1 MEPVA
6 DRYRRLSQ
14 AITSMIAGVGDDAWS
29 NQSPCADW
37 TARDVAA
44 HLVDIHGRF
53 QSLVGREAVEHPSV
67 EEDPVGAF
75 TAVRDQMQA
84 DLEDPAKVAEE
95 YDGQFGRST
104 FGTAVNGFVCFDL
117 IVHGWD
123 LARATGQDET
133 MDPRDV
139 ELIQATVDKM
149 GQVMRDN
156 GVLGPALPP
165 PDGASAQDKLVSDL
179 GRKV

>member
-14 AITSMIAGVGDDAWS
+14 AVTATIEGVPDDRWS
-29 NQSPCADW
+29 NPSPCEAW

-53 QSLVGREAVEHPSV
+53 QALVGREAVEHPSV
-67 EEDPVGAF
+67 DDDPLGAF
-75 TAVRDQMQA
+75 TAVRDQMQL
-84 DLEDPAKVAEE
+84 DLEDPAKVNEE

-117 IVHGWD
+117 VVHRWD
-123 LARATGQDET
+123 LARATGQDEA

-139 ELIQATVDKM
+139 EVVRATVDQM
-149 GQVMRDN
+149 GQAMRDN
-156 GVLGPALPP
+156 GVITAPVEPP
-165 PDGASAQDKLVSDL
+165 EGASAQDMLLSDL